1 MMTNIPKRQRLLII
15 GAGAC
20 VALLVLDK
28 LVFSPLGDLWD
39 AHSAEIDKLRQS
51 VARGESMIARAAVT
65 RQTWAGMQSGALAR
79 DQAQSEYDVIAAI
92 EGWGRTSNVELGSIK
107 PVWKHG
113 ANDSYSLL
121 ECRLD
126 ASGTLPALTRFM
138 YELGR
143 SPLALR
149 ADSVELAS
157 RDDTGDIL
165 TLGLTITGLRLAP
178 LEEKK

>member
-1 MMTNIPKRQRLLII
+1 MTSSDLRPTGPYLRPTGPYLRHT
-15 GAGAC
+15 GA
-20 VALLVLDK
+20 ALATIAIVCAATSGLAQAQ
-28 LVFSPLGDLWD
+28 P
-39 AHSAEIDKLRQS
+39 
-51 VARGESMIARAAVT
+51 ARAAVT